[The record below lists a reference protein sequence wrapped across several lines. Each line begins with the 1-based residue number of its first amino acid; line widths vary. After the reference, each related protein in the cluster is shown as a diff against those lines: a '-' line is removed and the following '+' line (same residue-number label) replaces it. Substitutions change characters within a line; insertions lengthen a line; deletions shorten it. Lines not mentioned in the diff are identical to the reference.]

1 MRWAWEKILA
11 LIGAAVA
18 TVFAAGSAQGPA
30 FVKAYLQRLGGHI
43 DEARRTLDELRD
55 GATGR
60 TVADEGSRE
69 RLLEAFGAR
78 LSDLEASRAAINDAH
93 LLWRPAAMG
102 LRADLEIAQATI
114 ENFTPAMPLDSTS
127 LVYAVAGLALGW
139 AVWELLQWL
148 VKERIRSSRTNKGV
162 RRSF

>member
-102 LRADLEIAQATI
+102 LRADQKADCCNISVY
-114 ENFTPAMPLDSTS
+114 FSTK
-127 LVYAVAGLALGW
+127 Y
-139 AVWELLQWL
+139 
-148 VKERIRSSRTNKGV
+148 
-162 RRSF
+162 